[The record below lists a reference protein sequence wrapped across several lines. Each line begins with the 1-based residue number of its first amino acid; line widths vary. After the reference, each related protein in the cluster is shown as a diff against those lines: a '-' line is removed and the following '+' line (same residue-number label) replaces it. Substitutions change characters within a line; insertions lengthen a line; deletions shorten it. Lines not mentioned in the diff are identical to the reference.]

1 MDDLLLVL
9 EITGVGMTLVFGAI
23 IVLWWVMRV
32 LMRVTAEVAAIEQRA
47 HADERERKRRA
58 AVAAVAVALA
68 RDAQQAA
75 PHEFPLPPTAI
86 VSAWQAVQRG
96 RLLSQK
102 GPRR

>member
-1 MDDLLLVL
+1 MDALVTVL
-9 EITGVGMTLVFGAI
+9 AITGVGMTLVFGAI
-23 IVLWWVMRV
+23 IVLWLVMRALV
-32 LMRVTAEVAAIEQRA
+32 GITAELAEVEMRSD
-47 HADERERKRRA
+47 ADERERKRRA

-68 RDAQQAA
+68 REAQASE

-96 RLLSQK
+96 QLLSQK